1 MLGET
6 TRCANSTPPLT
17 KPTFAEVRMGKSKYL
32 RPRVEGDKP
41 CSIEGC
47 SYPYYAKGL
56 CQPHYNRKR
65 KHGDPLGGG
74 TPWGAVKKW
83 IFDVAIPYQG
93 DDCLQFP
100 FSRNEDGYGK
110 VGFDGRNVSAH
121 VFVIESTKGTKPTP
135 AHECRHICGNGHFGC
150 VTPSHLEWG
159 THAENMADAVAHGT
173 VRNNPRYG
181 KDHHDFRAT
190 DEVVEKILS
199 DLGLGMTQYEVAAKY
214 GFGQSHIS
222 RIKNGWR
229 RNKDGDKL
237 LLAG

>member
-6 TRCANSTPPLT
+6 THCANSAPPLT
-17 KPTFAEVRMGKSKYL
+17 IPTFAEVRMGKSKYL

-83 IFDVAIPYQG
+83 IFDVAIPYAG
-93 DDCLQFP
+93 NDCLIFP
-100 FSRNEDGYGK
+100 FCRNEDGYGQ
-110 VGFDGRNVSAH
+110 VGFDGRYVSAH
-121 VFVIESTKGTKPTP
+121 VAVIEATKGPKPTP
-135 AHECRHICGNGHFGC
+135 RHECRHLCGNGHLGC
-150 VTPSHLEWG
+150 VTSAHLEWG

-173 VRNNPRYG
+173 MRNNPRYG
-181 KDHHDFRAT
+181 VDHHDFRAT
-190 DEVVEKILS
+190 DDVIEKIIS
-199 DLGLGMTQYEVAAKY
+199 DLNAGMTQYEVADKY

-222 RIKNGWR
+222 RIKTGWR
-229 RNKDGDKL
+229 RK
-237 LLAG
+237 

>member
-1 MLGET
+1 M
-6 TRCANSTPPLT
+6 A
-17 KPTFAEVRMGKSKYL
+17 KSKYL

-74 TPWGAVKKW
+74 TPWGAVKTW
-83 IFDVAIPYQG
+83 IFDVAIPYVG
-93 DDCLQFP
+93 NDCLIFP
-100 FSRNEDGYGK
+100 FCRNEDGYGQ
-110 VGFDGRNVSAH
+110 VGFNGRHMSAH
-121 VFVIESTKGTKPTP
+121 VAVIEATKGTKPTP
-135 AHECRHICGNGHFGC
+135 RHECRHLCGNGHLGC
-150 VTPSHLEWG
+150 VTPAHLEWG

-173 VRNNPRYG
+173 MRNTPRYG
-181 KDHHDFRAT
+181 ADHHDFRAT
-190 DEVVEKILS
+190 DDVVEKIIF
-199 DLGLGMTQYEVAAKY
+199 DLNSGMTQYEVADKY

-229 RNKDGDKL
+229 RNKDGAKL